1 MQLMEFLRQEQ
12 FANEIA
18 KELNKPQIQEI
29 LKKSREFLEFATHIK
44 NNCLYF
50 DYEVT
55 PERIDTDIKSLHWN
69 IREFRKAL
77 IQKRNE
83 PIQYV
88 TLSNEMHSPIYL
100 N

>member
-1 MQLMEFLRQEQ
+1 MELMEFLRQEQ
-12 FANEIA
+12 FANEVA
-18 KELNKPQIQEI
+18 KELNKPQIQHIISEA
-29 LKKSREFLEFATHIK
+29 RRFLEFATHIK
-44 NNCLYF
+44 NKCLYF

-88 TLSNEMHSPIYL
+88 TINNEMHSPIYL